1 MMKIV
6 IKNLD
11 GKDVT
16 NEYQNETLENL
27 EVLAGLGVITIT
39 TCYENE

>member
-27 EVLAGLGVITIT
+27 EVLVSLGVIEVT

>member
-1 MMKIV
+1 MKIV

-27 EVLAGLGVITIT
+27 EVLKKLGLITIT
-39 TCYENE
+39 TYYENK